1 MFSLPDRDQ
10 QGGAMVRWLL
20 RVRYLGISALVGAL
34 AVSAVSGTSAQANPL
49 EQFLAPSR
57 EYAGILPT
65 PLGDSFYTPPPDFE
79 SRPTGTVLAN
89 RPSGAG
95 LTLFPLLSTE
105 LLIRSTDAKG
115 RPVPVVATLLMP
127 TAPWPGPGPRP
138 LLSFDAAID
147 SLGHRCAPSYELK
160 SGLSTM
166 LWAAQIPLS
175 KGYAVV
181 VPDHQGPRQAYGAG
195 RMAGH
200 AVLDAIKA
208 VIRAPELGLR
218 PDAPTV
224 VTGYSGGAIATGWA
238 AELAPEYAPEV
249 NLVGAAFGG
258 VPADFGML
266 LDTMNGRNA
275 AGGVFLA
282 ATLGL
287 AREYPE
293 MLGLMN
299 DNGWRLAQIG
309 KDMCIPA
316 EEFVGLVAPIPVQAL
331 TDVAAPTELPMV
343 KEILAANRLGATAPK
358 VPVFLYHATHDQWV
372 PIAGAE
378 SLYAQWCGGGTP
390 VEFQVYPGE
399 HFIVSSSGIPD
410 ANAWID
416 DRFAGRPVT
425 PECARF
431 G

>member
-1 MFSLPDRDQ
+1 
-10 QGGAMVRWLL
+10 MVRL
-20 RVRYLGISALVGAL
+20 RYVGTVLALVAAL
-34 AVSAVSGTSAQANPL
+34 AVSAAGTSARANPI
-49 EQFLAPSR
+49 EQLLAPSR
-57 EYAGILPT
+57 EYAGVLPT
-65 PLGDSFYTPPPDFE
+65 PLGDPFYTPPPDFE
-79 SRPTGTVLAN
+79 NQPLGTILAT
-89 RPSGAG
+89 RPSGTG
-95 LTLFPLLSTE
+95 LTLFPLISTE

-127 TAPWPGPGPRP
+127 TAPWTGPGPRP
-138 LLSFDAAID
+138 LLSFNAAID
-147 SLGHRCAPSYELK
+147 SLGHKCAPSYELK
-160 SGLSTM
+160 SALESK

-175 KGYAVV
+175 KGYAVI
-181 VPDHQGPRQAYGAG
+181 VPDHQGPREAYGAG

-200 AVLDAIKA
+200 AVLDAIRA
-208 VIRAPELGLR
+208 VVRTPDFGLS
-218 PDAPTV
+218 PDTPTV

-238 AELAPEYAPEV
+238 AQLAPDYAPEV

-266 LDTMNGRNA
+266 LAGMDGRNA
-275 AGGVFLA
+275 ASGVFLA

-309 KDMCIPA
+309 KDMCMSA
-316 EEFVGLVAPIPVQAL
+316 EGFAGVVAPIPVQAL
-331 TDVAAPTELPMV
+331 TDVAAPTQLPMV
-343 KEILAANRLGATAPK
+343 KEILADNRMGATAPK
-358 VPVFLYHATHDQWV
+358 VPVFLYHATHDPWV
-372 PIAGAE
+372 PLAGTENLYADWCRAGAE
-378 SLYAQWCGGGTP
+378 
-390 VEFQVYPGE
+390 VDFEVYLGE
-399 HFIVSSSGIPD
+399 HFIVGLSGIPG

-425 PECARF
+425 PGCTRR

>member
-1 MFSLPDRDQ
+1 
-10 QGGAMVRWLL
+10 MVRWLL
-20 RVRYLGISALVGAL
+20 RVRYLGVSALVGAL
-34 AVSAVSGTSAQANPL
+34 AVSAVSGTSAQANPV
-49 EQFLAPSR
+49 EQFLSPSR
-57 EYAGILPT
+57 EYLGILPT
-65 PLGDSFYTPPPDFE
+65 PLGDPFYTPPPDFE
-79 SRPTGTVLAN
+79 GRRTGTVLAT
-89 RPSGAG
+89 RPSGTG
-95 LTLFPLLSTE
+95 LTLFPLVSTE

-115 RPVPVVATLLMP
+115 RPAPVVATLLMP

-147 SLGHRCAPSYELK
+147 SLGHKCAPSYELK
-160 SGLSTM
+160 SEVSTM

-238 AELAPEYAPEV
+238 AELASEYAPEV

-293 MLGLMN
+293 MLDLMN

-309 KDMCIPA
+309 KDICMPA
-316 EEFVGLVAPIPVQAL
+316 EEFIGLVAPIPVQAL
-331 TDVAAPTELPMV
+331 TDVGAPTELPMV
-343 KEILAANRLGATAPK
+343 REILTANRLGATAPN

-378 SLYAQWCGGGTP
+378 NLYAQWCGGGTP
-390 VEFQVYPGE
+390 VEFKVYPGE
-399 HFIVSSSGIPD
+399 HFIASSSGIPD

-425 PECARF
+425 PGCTRF